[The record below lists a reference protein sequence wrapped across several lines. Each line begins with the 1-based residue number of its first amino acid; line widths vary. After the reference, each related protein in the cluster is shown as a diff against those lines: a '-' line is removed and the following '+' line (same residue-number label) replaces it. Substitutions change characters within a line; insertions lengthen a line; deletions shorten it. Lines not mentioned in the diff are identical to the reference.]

1 MISLWCW
8 FMWLWYCYC
17 YYDGFWFWEMGVR
30 IGLMVEIGFYWLL
43 NFDIYVLVV
52 LNLKGW
58 N

>member
-1 MISLWCW
+1 
-8 FMWLWYCYC
+8 
-17 YYDGFWFWEMGVR
+17 MGVR

-58 N
+58 NKSGVG